1 MTLTD
6 PELLRA
12 TVPSKALRFFG
23 RALREKSFDREIYH
37 LSSTTEKAL
46 LGFSRLL
53 SCARYM
59 LIKYVL
65 FDFSAAVKPNKVVC
79 NMWICSATLK

>member
-37 LSSTTEKAL
+37 LSSTTEKVAACVPTCWVCGDLLVARLKVGETYFSIVAGVVL
-46 LGFSRLL
+46 LGCLG
-53 SCARYM
+53 
-59 LIKYVL
+59 
-65 FDFSAAVKPNKVVC
+65 
-79 NMWICSATLK
+79 